1 MFEVP
6 GFQPSVIDPF
16 FHNIFHKYFL
26 FQGWRLSWESAEK
39 FWSISNDRFP
49 GFDVLIPLFSP
60 KFFSLF
66 YIFSGVTANVTM
78 SKYPLGS
85 NNWRISGGDG
95 CSSEKYFAL
104 LTLSSCNSSQF
115 TCDDGRCVD
124 MNDRQVASGIYAM
137 ALKYI

>member
-1 MFEVP
+1 
-6 GFQPSVIDPF
+6 
-16 FHNIFHKYFL
+16 
-26 FQGWRLSWESAEK
+26 
-39 FWSISNDRFP
+39 
-49 GFDVLIPLFSP
+49 
-60 KFFSLF
+60 
-66 YIFSGVTANVTM
+66 M

-124 MNDRQVASGIYAM
+124 MNARQVASGIDAM